1 MKNIKVFIAS
11 SAELDEDKTQFDLY
25 FAQKNKVYSKR
36 YITFE
41 QKTWRD
47 FPSYLSETQLQD
59 RYDEYIRQ
67 CDIVIFLFHTRMGQY
82 TLRELEVAYRQ
93 FKQSGG
99 KRPKVYIYVKRD
111 EAGAELLE
119 KLKQFSETEYGHFC
133 DTYSD
138 YNELFRHFDYQ
149 ISQMENSGFIHPD
162 PVDVPRTARFV
173 LLSVLPLLLVG
184 LGLLAYRLSQS
195 ETMKVSVEEQVHTA
209 LPFKGATLT
218 LRYAD
223 EEKVY
228 SMESPDET
236 VTFSEIP
243 VLKKWFGMFRLKYRA
258 DGYLPVDTAFSFL
271 PELTLP
277 VIRDGKA
284 GLMQGIVSDDER
296 TPIKGARVS
305 VGVHTVVTD
314 ANGAFTLQI
323 PLKEQTSGYRMTVT
337 KDGFVTWDYSDVTP
351 SETEPMRIMLHR

>member
-25 FAQKNKVYSKR
+25 FAQRNKVYSKR

-99 KRPKVYIYVKRD
+99 KRPKIYIYVKRD

-133 DTYSD
+133 DTYFD

-243 VLKKWFGMFRLKYRA
+243 VLKKWY
-258 DGYLPVDTAFSFL
+258 VSFA
-271 PELTLP
+271 
-277 VIRDGKA
+277 V
-284 GLMQGIVSDDER
+284 
-296 TPIKGARVS
+296 
-305 VGVHTVVTD
+305 
-314 ANGAFTLQI
+314 
-323 PLKEQTSGYRMTVT
+323 
-337 KDGFVTWDYSDVTP
+337 
-351 SETEPMRIMLHR
+351 